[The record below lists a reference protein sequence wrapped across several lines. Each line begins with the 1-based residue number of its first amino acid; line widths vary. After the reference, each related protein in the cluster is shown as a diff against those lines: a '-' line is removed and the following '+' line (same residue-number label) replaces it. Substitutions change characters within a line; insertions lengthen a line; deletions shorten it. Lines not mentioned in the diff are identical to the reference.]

1 MIDHFGCKLDF
12 LMKVVGVKNSVLAR
26 ALNFDPSYISR
37 VRAGKRGISERRDF
51 IDGTA
56 CFLARNIRNDLQR
69 AVISDAIGRRDA
81 PVDVSET
88 AELIAGWL
96 GDGSPF
102 DLEAHR
108 RAGCSVGGAPSEV
121 AESGKSGGRGLSGGN
136 ATLFY
141 GDDGKRQAVL
151 AFLSDLL
158 ERGEPV
164 SLLLHSDEDMLWLTG
179 DKEFAKQWSELLF
192 RLLGLGSTIKIVH
205 TVSRDIGDMLEGM
218 RKWIPLYATGRIEPF
233 YCPRLRDGIFKRT
246 LFVAYGV
253 SAVSASSCGSLRS
266 PTCLYVKDSQAVE
279 AFSKEFS
286 EFIGL
291 CESLGKTHDLRELPA
306 LIEEIARRTKRP
318 GRILFAGGVFPLA
331 SLPQTSPEAT
341 SARPVYPQLGR
352 FRQRVRTW
360 AEGFLEAG
368 GSIVDIVDASLSAA
382 NNGIAPLPFASGLL
396 GTLDPSCFPESC
408 SAHLESAWRFARE
421 HEGYHL
427 VLCRDLPAGVS
438 LVVSEGSG
446 AIVSFA
452 SPGYI
457 SVVLEERRL
466 VQALGEYL
474 DRMAAE
480 SCIPRNAE
488 HGLSML
494 GKTQEGP
501 DGIPALQLRP

>member
-1 MIDHFGCKLDF
+1 MVEYFEYKLDF
-12 LMKVVGVKNSVLAR
+12 LMKVVGVRNSVLAR

-37 VRAGKRGISERRDF
+37 VRSGKRGISERRDF
-51 IDGTA
+51 IDGAA

-69 AVISDAIGRRDA
+69 AVIADAMGRRDA
-81 PVDVSET
+81 LVDVSEA

-96 GDGSPF
+96 GDGLPF
-102 DLEAHR
+102 DLEARR
-108 RAGCSVGGAPSEV
+108 RAGFSAGASPSEA
-121 AESGKSGGRGLSGGN
+121 AEPGKSGCRGLSGGN
-136 ATLFY
+136 SALFY

-266 PTCLYVKDSQAVE
+266 PACLYVKDSQAVE
-279 AFSKEFS
+279 AFSREFS

-306 LIEEIARRTKRP
+306 LIEEIARRTKRS
-318 GRILFAGGVFPLA
+318 GRILFAGGISPLA
-331 SLPQTSPEAT
+331 SLPQASPEAAPVQ
-341 SARPVYPQLGR
+341 SVYPQLGW
-352 FRQRVRTW
+352 FRQRARTW

-368 GSIVDIVDASLSAA
+368 GSIVDIVDASLSVA
-382 NNGIAPLPFASGLL
+382 NNGISPLPFASGLL
-396 GTLDPSCFPESC
+396 GTSGPSCSPESR
-408 SAHLESAWRFARE
+408 SAHLESARRFEQE

-427 VLCRDLPAGVS
+427 VLCRDLPPGVS

-452 SPGYI
+452 SPGHI

-488 HGLSML
+488 HGLSMVE
-494 GKTQEGP
+494 KPQEGL
-501 DGIPALQLRP
+501 DGTFASQLRS